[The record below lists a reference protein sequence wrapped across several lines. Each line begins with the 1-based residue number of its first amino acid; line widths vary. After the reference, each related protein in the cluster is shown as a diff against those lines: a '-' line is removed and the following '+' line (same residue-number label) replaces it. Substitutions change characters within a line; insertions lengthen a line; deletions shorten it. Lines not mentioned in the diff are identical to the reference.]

1 MIRSL
6 RLMMLFYWFS
16 FWHKAGLLQ
25 SVLLLLVC
33 FVADGLLWEQM
44 HHMLMKLKLVEMMTA
59 SLLLQKGTRN
69 NRYGTVVRY
78 KVQVMMCDVLCFSGA
93 RSFRKMKN
101 ETTNVLK
108 IPT

>member
-25 SVLLLLVC
+25 SVLLLLVR